1 MATPLV
7 TRFGTFLLAAVERSI
22 PDWNRDVDG
31 LKTELRAEMAA
42 DGLERTLVDVVTEI
56 ERPGPFWVKAVHFTN
71 LYLDDGETR
80 RSRSIAGALTKALL
94 TEKKQLRVAFFDA
107 IDEHDT
113 LTALEA
119 VLPELDLEVDECVAF
134 LLGVLRF
141 APQRAATLRSSLA
154 LIQWGQKHHGT
165 ARALVESWLDGS
177 APAVS
182 LPSDVLGAVVEGA
195 VKGQGDLAWRDQVL
209 TRLTQC
215 PDERAWSLAVWVACF
230 GWADP
235 IPDVKIR
242 HDELLGQVARLPRR
256 LARAGL
262 ESLCRE
268 AFSHPRESF
277 DALLVVTDL
286 VNIKTLP
293 RQEGVPL
300 AVLAVETLASI
311 VDVAHTR
318 GVDVPGLEKALP
330 LLLLVPA
337 EAARG
342 QVDRLLYELYELEPE
357 LSFMFLRA
365 WVLQHHAPLWRMR
378 AKLRDIFSLLTYK
391 AGAERIAGWLVDIMR
406 APQAPL
412 RHLGAQFVAM
422 DESSEFPQSS
432 LEALQPHEV
441 EAIAHELVAAPS
453 MNATTLVRAIF
464 RLFDARAQQKDFF
477 NELLV
482 NELAD
487 MYPGACREELD
498 RRRSEADRVPDPA
511 VVSVEGALD
520 ARLRARLDHVERQWS
535 VPELRVTSPAFGQYR
550 LWQARQMRE
559 AQRQGEQA
567 SPLMRLAHTVRVA
580 RGEGT
585 VNAGGVPNV
594 IRFESH
600 EFTVEFPASFIVDS
614 VGSTMRRI
622 AHLQLASELLEG
634 HGGKP

>member
-1 MATPLV
+1 MASPLV
-7 TRFGTFLLAAVERSI
+7 TRFGTFLLAAIERSV
-22 PDWNRDVDG
+22 PDLNRAVDDV
-31 LKTELRAEMAA
+31 KAELRAEMAA
-42 DGLERTLVDVVTEI
+42 DGLERALVAVVTEI

-71 LYLDDGETR
+71 LYLDDAETR
-80 RSRSIAGALTKALL
+80 SSRSIAAALTKAVL
-94 TEKKQLRVAFFDA
+94 TEQRLLRVAFFDA

-113 LTALEA
+113 LSALEA
-119 VLPELDLEVDECVAF
+119 VLPELNLKVDECVAF

-141 APQRAATLRSSLA
+141 APQRAANLRSSLA
-154 LIQWGQKHHGT
+154 LIQWAQKHHGT
-165 ARALVESWLDGS
+165 ACTLVESWLDGS

-195 VKGQGDLAWRDQVL
+195 VKGHGDLAWRDHIL
-209 TRLTQC
+209 TRLIQC
-215 PDERAWSLAVWVACF
+215 PDERAWSLAVWIACF
-230 GWADP
+230 GWAEP
-235 IPDVKIR
+235 IPDVKVR
-242 HDELLGQVARLPRR
+242 HGELLRQVARLPRR

-268 AFSHPRESF
+268 AFLYPRESF
-277 DALLVVTDL
+277 DALLVITDL

-293 RQEGVPL
+293 RHEGVPL
-300 AVLAVETLASI
+300 AILTVETLTSI
-311 VDVAHTR
+311 ADVAHTLH
-318 GVDVPGLEKALP
+318 VDVPGLEKALP

-337 EAARG
+337 EAARS

-378 AKLRDIFSLLTYK
+378 AKLRDLFSLLTHK
-391 AGAERIAGWLVDIMR
+391 AGSERIAGWLLDIMR
-406 APQAPL
+406 APEAPL
-412 RHLGAQFVAM
+412 RRLGAQFVAM

-432 LEALQPHEV
+432 LEALRPHEV
-441 EAIAHELVAAPS
+441 EAIAHELVAAPR
-453 MNATTLVRAIF
+453 MNAMTLVRAIF
-464 RLFDARAQQKDFF
+464 RLLDVMGQQKDFF

-498 RRRSEADRVPDPA
+498 RRRSASDRVPVPA
-511 VVSVEGALD
+511 VVSVEEALD
-520 ARLRARLDHVERQWS
+520 ARLRARLEHAERQWS
-535 VPELRVTSPAFGQYR
+535 VPELRVTSPALGQYW

-559 AQRQGEQA
+559 TQRQGEQA

-585 VNAGGVPNV
+585 LNAGGVPNV

-600 EFTVEFPASFIVDS
+600 EFFVELPASFIVDS
-614 VGSTMRRI
+614 VGAMMQRMT
-622 AHLQLASELLEG
+622 HLQQASELLKR
-634 HGGKP
+634 HGGET